1 MKSKI
6 FITTIIVIL
15 SISVISLI
23 GWMYSEPAPV
33 LMQGEL
39 NAKSYKISSQMPGR
53 VDSLPVRRGQI
64 VQKGEFIYRVTSQTI
79 NAKLSQ
85 AVAVREVAT
94 AQKIKADKGVRK
106 QIINSAY
113 QMLKS
118 AEEGRVLAEKTFK
131 RVKNLYEEGVVSEQR
146 FDEVSA
152 QYNVAINNKKVAS
165 QQYQL
170 AKAGAQYE
178 DKVSAAALV
187 SQADGA
193 VAEVE
198 SYLND
203 SYQYSPVKGEVSSII
218 AEQGE
223 LVGAGI
229 PVVTVVDMNDTWAVF
244 NIKETLLKKFTKGR
258 RFTANIP
265 AVDKDVEFE
274 VTFISPEA
282 SYATWAAT
290 RTTGEFDIKTFEVHA
305 RPTTHVDNLYVG
317 MSVIVNYDT
326 L

>member
-6 FITTIIVIL
+6 FVTTIIVIL
-15 SISVISLI
+15 SISVVSLV

-53 VDSLPVRRGQI
+53 IDSLPVRRGQI
-64 VQKGEFIYRVTSQTI
+64 VQKGEFIYRVTSQTV

-85 AVAVREVAT
+85 AEAVREVAT
-94 AQKIKADKGVRK
+94 AQKLKADNGARK

-118 AEEGRVLAEKTFK
+118 ADQGQALAEKTYK
-131 RVKNLYEEGVVSEQR
+131 RVKNLYEEGVVSEQK

-152 QYNVAINNKKVAS
+152 QYNVAINNKKIAS

-170 AKAGAQYE
+170 AKAGAQQE
-178 DKVSAAALV
+178 DKTSAAALV

-203 SYQYSPVKGEVSSII
+203 AYQYSPVTGEVSSII

-223 LVGAGI
+223 LVGAGL
-229 PVVTVVDMNDTWAVF
+229 PVVTVVDMADTWAVF
-244 NIKETLLKKFTKGR
+244 NIKETLLKKFTKGT

-290 RTTGEFDIKTFEVHA
+290 RTTGQFDIKTFEVHA
-305 RPTTHVDNLYVG
+305 RPTSDVDNLYVG